1 MHRDGTSLI
10 SLIIPPG
17 EQLTKAQKKLIDELG
32 KASNIKLQR
41 NRKSVEEAI
50 ITARERLKLY
60 LKTPQNGLIIYCGNI
75 ISEDGRSE
83 KKYTIEFEPF
93 KPLNYSLYYCGE
105 KFDAE
110 PLKKLLED
118 NEKFGFIIIDGNG
131 ALIATLQGSTKTIYK
146 VIKVDLPKKQGRG
159 GSSASR
165 FARNREIS
173 RHNYIRKV
181 AELANSTFITEAK
194 PNVTGLIL
202 AGSADFK
209 TKLAQSDLFD
219 PRLSKIVIKIVDV
232 SYGFENGL
240 NEAVTLS
247 GEVLGNLKY
256 VQEQKVI
263 TKFFEEL
270 KVDSPKI
277 VFGVEDSM
285 RMAELA
291 MVKLLIVWESLDY
304 TRVLMKTPKPDEIE
318 TVRYLKGHIDAKVYK
333 DPKSG
338 VENEILEIADLNDWI
353 LENRGKLGMEVQ
365 FVSDRSEVGFQFVKG
380 FGGCAGFL
388 RYAVPSFE
396 ALTFNEE
403 EEGDFDPEV
412 DFI

>member
-17 EQLTKAQKKLIDELG
+17 EQLIKVQKKLIDELG

-83 KKYTIEFEPF
+83 KKCTIEFEPF
-93 KPLNYSLYYCGE
+93 KPLNISLYYCGE
-105 KFDAE
+105 RFEAE

-118 NEKFGFIIIDGNG
+118 NEKFGFIVIDGNG
-131 ALIATLQGSTKTIYK
+131 ALFATLQGSTKTICK

-159 GSSASR
+159 GSSAPR
-165 FARNREIS
+165 FARLREIS

-181 AELANSTFITEAK
+181 AELAINTFITEGK

-202 AGSADFK
+202 AGSADLK

-247 GEVLGNLKY
+247 EKVLGNLKY
-256 VQEQKVI
+256 VQEQKII

-285 RMAELA
+285 RMAELS
-291 MVKLLIVWESLDY
+291 MVRLLIVWEDIDY
-304 TRVLMKTPKPDEIE
+304 TRVRMKSPKPDEVE

-333 DPKSG
+333 DPKSE
-338 VENEILEIADLNDWI
+338 VENEILETADLNDWI
-353 LENRGKLGMEVQ
+353 LENCGKLGMEVQ
-365 FVSDRSEVGFQFVKG
+365 FVSDKSEVGFQFVKG

-396 ALTFNEE
+396 TLTFDEK